1 MRRANPLHRRV
12 LAKGEDGSVLILVPT
27 LVLVLVVLAAIA
39 VDSAVVF
46 LGQRQLG
53 DAAAAAANDTASA
66 LSDSAF
72 YRAGSVSLDPTV
84 ARRVA
89 DASLAAQDH
98 SSVTIDGPVD
108 VKVDGR
114 QVCVSLTGRVNAIF
128 GRAIPGIPHATT
140 VRARATATPAGDRGT
155 TVQHRLLCQ

>member
-1 MRRANPLHRRV
+1 
-12 LAKGEDGSVLILVPT
+12 LILVPT

-53 DAAAAAANDTASA
+53 DAAAAAAKDAASA
-66 LSDSAF
+66 LSDPSF

-89 DASLAAQDH
+89 DASVAAQDR
-98 SSVTIDGPVD
+98 SGVSIDGPVD
-108 VKVDGR
+108 VQVAGR
-114 QVCVSLTGRVNAIF
+114 QVCVSLTGHVEAIF
-128 GRAIPGIPHATT
+128 GRAIPGVPHATT
-140 VRARATATPAGDRGT
+140 VRARATASAAGDRGT
-155 TVQHRLLCQ
+155 VVQPRSLC